1 MVAQGAWKVALVVG
15 VISIVAL
22 AMILIAMPGMTKIDI
37 DIAAGRISAEA
48 PAPTQISTNVGSVP
62 IVQDSRN
69 DNEFNSIRSGIYGN
83 TVINKDYGFTISV
96 PNTID
101 WTINNDENDLYQIW
115 GDAMVPGEKA
125 LVEIFDNAPD
135 ADGYYHDVLVVIDD
149 NNFKTAKQNMKELR
163 EILPEGFSAL
173 DIDMYD
179 INTYEDPD
187 HDAAVLSYYTYGCY
201 DFEGL
206 DDCYETLHLE
216 TFFKVDNTL
225 YNVRGTVNP
234 SVETGDKAPEKLTD
248 DLFNLMNSFTLI

>member
-1 MVAQGAWKVALVVG
+1 
-15 VISIVAL
+15 
-22 AMILIAMPGMTKIDI
+22 
-37 DIAAGRISAEA
+37 
-48 PAPTQISTNVGSVP
+48 
-62 IVQDSRN
+62 
-69 DNEFNSIRSGIYGN
+69 
-83 TVINKDYGFTISV
+83 
-96 PNTID
+96 
-101 WTINNDENDLYQIW
+101 
-115 GDAMVPGEKA
+115 MVPGEKA

-163 EILPEGFSAL
+163 EMLPEGFSVMG
-173 DIDMYD
+173 IDMYD

-187 HDAAVLSYYTYGCY
+187 YDTAVLSYYTYGCY

-206 DDCYETLHLE
+206 EDCYETLHLE

-234 SVETGDKAPEKLTD
+234 SDETGDEAPEKLTG